1 MSQKNMVVVV
11 VGDLYNQTSD
21 AETDIEPVLLLSF
34 LLVTTKRLKIGIR
47 NRVLA
52 INGKGY

>member
-1 MSQKNMVVVV
+1 MVVVV
-11 VGDLYNQTSD
+11 GGDLCNQTSD
-21 AETDIEPVLLLSF
+21 AETDIKPVLLLSF

>member
-1 MSQKNMVVVV
+1 MVVVV